1 MVTQYRYV
9 EMERKAGFDPSWD
22 FDVIGNVFYQFSI
35 DFHSDIK
42 CCTGR
47 HRLTHV
53 FKLAAILLLIY
64 FNGQEFRNYI
74 ELSTYRRGSA

>member
-42 CCTGR
+42 CCR
-47 HRLTHV
+47 HRLTHG

-64 FNGQEFRNYI
+64 CDLFSWARKMAISKLY
-74 ELSTYRRGSA
+74 